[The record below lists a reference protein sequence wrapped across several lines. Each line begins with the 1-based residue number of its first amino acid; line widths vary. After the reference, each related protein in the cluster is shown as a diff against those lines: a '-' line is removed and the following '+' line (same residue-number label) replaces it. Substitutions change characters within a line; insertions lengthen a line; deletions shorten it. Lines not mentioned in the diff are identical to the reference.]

1 MTTQVAAREGRPDLQ
16 DEASEG
22 VPDHLLGPLTRWLE
36 KVYTITPDILSP
48 QMDEAGLERLATLL
62 RVDLRGTDGYGM
74 LSGIVAWIGGDS
86 ERLLDVVHYSLQIP
100 TRMPKRWDE
109 LEILLA
115 YGGSMWAATGK
126 GLQRRVHP
134 TAMEA
139 FDTVIAVPDNTSDHL
154 ARAWT
159 GAYGRNPHPASAW
172 HHSIK
177 AVEAS
182 LRTVLFPNNPMATLS
197 HIIDELKTGQWKLK
211 IRGRARD
218 YAIDPLIEMLE
229 LVWPDPNRVDTRSE
243 PPATREEACAV
254 VQLAV
259 AIVQW
264 GRGGQIV
271 RESRQAHARP
281 RSAHRPSGH

>member
-1 MTTQVAAREGRPDLQ
+1 VTTQVAAREGRPDLQ
-16 DEASEG
+16 NGAAQG
-22 VPDHLLGPLTRWLE
+22 VPDHLRGPLIRWLE
-36 KVYTITPDILSP
+36 KLYTVRSDILAP
-48 QMDEAGLERLATLL
+48 DMDEAGLERLATLL
-62 RVDLRGTDGYGM
+62 RIDLRGTDGYGM
-74 LSGIVAWIGGDS
+74 LSGIVAWIDDDG
-86 ERLLDVVHYSLQIP
+86 ERLLDVIHFSLQIP
-100 TRMPKRWDE
+100 TRMTKKWDE

-126 GLQRRVHP
+126 GLQRRVHA

-139 FDTVIAVPDNTSDHL
+139 FDTVIAVPDNASDHL

-159 GAYGRNPHPASAW
+159 GAYGRNSHPASAW

-182 LRTVLFPNNPMATLS
+182 LRTVVYPNNPMATLAQ
-197 HIIDELKTGQWKLK
+197 IISELKIGRWKLEV
-211 IRGRARD
+211 RGAARN

-229 LVWPDPNRVDTRSE
+229 LVWPDPNRLDTTTSE

-264 GRGGQIV
+264 ARGGQIV
-271 RESRQAHARP
+271 KR
-281 RSAHRPSGH
+281 